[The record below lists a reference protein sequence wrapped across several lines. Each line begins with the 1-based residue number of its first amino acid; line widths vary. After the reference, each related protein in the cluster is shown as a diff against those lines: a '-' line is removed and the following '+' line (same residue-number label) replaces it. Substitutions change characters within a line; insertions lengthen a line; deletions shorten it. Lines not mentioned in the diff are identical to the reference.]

1 MSYNLFSIFQLT
13 LSFYEKRIFCFV
25 EYKGNQKTT
34 ICMERI
40 LITTTVLRVVESNV
54 IRGIQGEKGEWL
66 NTLLSL

>member
-13 LSFYEKRIFCFV
+13 LSFYEKRIFCIV
-25 EYKGNQKTT
+25 EYKGNQKIT

-54 IRGIQGEKGEWL
+54 IRGIQGEKEEWL